1 MKQQPDHLFHN
12 KLENFQLRPS
22 ADAWNRI
29 EAGLDKKSNKVLW
42 LKIAAGLLLL
52 SIASLLIWKTQ
63 PTETNVLVDKTPQVT
78 EPAPEKVQPT
88 QPEETAVAAVDQAKK
103 VEQEETEKKTNRNI
117 PAYKKQ
123 STPANQQLAV
133 VEPTPE
139 EISVDVVQPETETLM
154 AEVVSNTVEATET
167 QNSAAVYIV
176 MTATEVNQKYLLPQP
191 EDEATSEGKK
201 SSRMQKLM
209 GVAMNIAD
217 GDGPLADLRQKK
229 DELFALNFLEDKK
242 QTKKL
247 N

>member
-29 EAGLDKKSNKVLW
+29 EAGLDKKSNKALW

-52 SIASLLIWKTQ
+52 SIASVLIWKIQ
-63 PTETNVLVDKTPQVT
+63 PAETNVLVDKTPQVT
-78 EPAPEKVQPT
+78 EPTPEKLQPI
-88 QPEETAVAAVDQAKK
+88 QPEEPAVAAVDQDKK
-103 VEQEETEKKTNRNI
+103 VEQEKTEQKNNRI
-117 PAYKKQ
+117 VPAYKKQ
-123 STPANQQLAV
+123 STSFDQQLAV
-133 VEPTPE
+133 VESTPQE
-139 EISVDVVQPETETLM
+139 TSTEVIQPETETLI
-154 AEVVSNTVEATET
+154 AEVETITIEPTET
-167 QNSAAVYIV
+167 QNSTAVYIV
-176 MTATEVNQKYLLPQP
+176 MTATEVNQKYLLPQT
-191 EDEATSEGKK
+191 EDEATSEAKK

-209 GVAMNIAD
+209 GVAMNLAD

>member
-29 EAGLDKKSNKVLW
+29 EAGLDKKSNKALW

-52 SIASLLIWKTQ
+52 SIASVLIWKIQ
-63 PTETNVLVDKTPQVT
+63 PETNVLVDKTPQVT
-78 EPAPEKVQPT
+78 EPASEKAQPI
-88 QPEETAVAAVDQAKK
+88 QPEETAVAAVDQDKNIK
-103 VEQEETEKKTNRNI
+103 QEKTEKKDNRI
-117 PAYKKQ
+117 VPAYKNR
-123 STPANQQLAV
+123 STSLDQQLAV

-139 EISVDVVQPETETLM
+139 ETSTEVIQPETETLI
-154 AEVVSNTVEATET
+154 AEVETITIEATET
-167 QNSAAVYIV
+167 QNSTAVYIV

>member
-12 KLENFQLRPS
+12 KLENFQLKPS

-29 EAGLDKKSNKVLW
+29 EAGLDKKSNKALW

-52 SIASLLIWKTQ
+52 SIASVLIWKIQ
-63 PTETNVLVDKTPQVT
+63 PAETDVLVETTPEIKST
-78 EPAPEKVQPT
+78 TPERLQPT
-88 QPEETAVAAVDQAKK
+88 QPEETPVAAIDQNKK
-103 VEQEETEKKTNRNI
+103 VEQEKTEKKTNRNI
-117 PAYKKQ
+117 PVYKKQ
-123 STPANQQLAV
+123 SASSDQQLAV

-139 EISVDVVQPETETLM
+139 EIPVDVVQPETETLI
-154 AEVVSNTVEATET
+154 AEAETNTVEATET
-167 QNSAAVYIV
+167 QNSTAVYIV
-176 MTATEVNQKYLLPQP
+176 MTANEVNQKYLLPQP

-217 GDGPLADLRQKK
+217 GDGPMGDLRQKK

>member
-29 EAGLDKKSNKVLW
+29 EVGLDKKSNKALW

-52 SIASLLIWKTQ
+52 SIASVLIWKIQ
-63 PTETNVLVDKTPQVT
+63 PAETNALVDKTPQVT

-88 QPEETAVAAVDQAKK
+88 QPEEPAVAAVDQDKK
-103 VEQEETEKKTNRNI
+103 VEQEKTEKKDNRI
-117 PAYKKQ
+117 VPAYKNQ
-123 STPANQQLAV
+123 STSLDQQLAI

-139 EISVDVVQPETETLM
+139 ETSTEVIQPETETLI
-154 AEVVSNTVEATET
+154 AEVETITIESTET
-167 QNSAAVYIV
+167 QNSTAVYIV

>member
-29 EAGLDKKSNKVLW
+29 EAGLDKKSNKALW

-52 SIASLLIWKTQ
+52 SIASVLIWKIQ
-63 PTETNVLVDKTPQVT
+63 PETNVLVDKTPQVT
-78 EPAPEKVQPT
+78 EPASEKAQPI
-88 QPEETAVAAVDQAKK
+88 QPEETAVAAVDQDKNIK
-103 VEQEETEKKTNRNI
+103 QEKTEKKDNRI
-117 PAYKKQ
+117 VPAYKNR
-123 STPANQQLAV
+123 STSLDQQLAV
-133 VEPTPE
+133 VEPTPVE
-139 EISVDVVQPETETLM
+139 TSTEVIQPETETLI
-154 AEVVSNTVEATET
+154 AEVETSTIESTET
-167 QNSAAVYIV
+167 QNSTAVYIV